1 MGFFQRA
8 FVVAALLALV
18 ACGEQQAQDSRP
30 PPTVEVTTPER
41 QSVPNIIELP
51 GRVQAFRIAEIRA
64 RVDGIVQERLYEEG
78 TPVEAG
84 EQLFQIDPRE
94 MRANLEAAQA
104 RLARARA
111 TAENAAQD
119 VERYQGLV
127 EKQAISQQEFDTAQA
142 RLRTARADVELAEAE
157 VQSVELNLGYTSVET
172 PIDGIAGRAEVT
184 VGALVRAAEGT
195 LLTRVEQVDPV
206 YVTFSQS
213 SSDLLRLRE
222 QIATGEL
229 EFASNQ
235 KIPVALTLENGEEY
249 PHTGY
254 VDFRAMSIER
264 STGTVQARAQV
275 PNPDEILLPGMFVR
289 ARISAGDLTDALVIP
304 QRAVIMQD
312 QGASVMVVGEDGAA
326 SSRNIE
332 VGSMRDGNWVVLD
345 GLESGEQVIVSGWQ
359 DLRSGTQVQTV
370 QARDKKQEQQ
380 VGGEAAP

>member
-370 QARDKKQEQQ
+370 QARDKKQEPQP
-380 VGGEAAP
+380 GGEAAP

>member
-8 FVVAALLALV
+8 FLVAALLALA
-18 ACGEQQAQDSRP
+18 ACSEQQEQDSRP
-30 PPTVEVTTPER
+30 PPTVEVTTSKR
-41 QSVPNIIELP
+41 QSVPNIIELA
-51 GRVQAFRIAEIRA
+51 GRVQALRIAEIRA

-78 TPVEAG
+78 MPVEAG
-84 EQLFQIDPRE
+84 DQLFQIDPRE
-94 MRANLEAAQA
+94 MQASLEAAQA

-119 VERYQGLV
+119 VERYGGLV
-127 EKQAISQQEFDTAQA
+127 EKQAISQQEFDSAQA

-157 VQSVELNLGYTSVET
+157 VQSVKLNVGYTSVET
-172 PIDGIAGRAEVT
+172 PIDGIAGRADVT

-195 LLTRVEQVDPV
+195 LLTRVEQVDPI

-222 QIATGEL
+222 QIASGEL

-235 KIPVALTLENGEEY
+235 KIPVALILENGEEY

-312 QGASVMVVGEDGAA
+312 DGASVMVVGEDGAA
-326 SSRNIE
+326 TSRNIE

-370 QARDKKQEQQ
+370 QAKKQGQQ
-380 VGGEAAP
+380 AGGEAAP